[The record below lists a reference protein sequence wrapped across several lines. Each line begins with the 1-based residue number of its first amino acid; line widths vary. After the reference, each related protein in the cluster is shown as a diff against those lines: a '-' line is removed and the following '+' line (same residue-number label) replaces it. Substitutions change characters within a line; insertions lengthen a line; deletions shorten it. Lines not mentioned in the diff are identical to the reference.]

1 MRRLLRGAAWA
12 VGAALIALIAY
23 EAFALGRARQVTPDV
38 VAMAGRGELRLEQ
51 LTPRRQAMLL
61 KVEDPGF
68 FDHHGVDFSTPGQG
82 RTNLTQSLVK
92 RFYFA
97 HFKPGFA
104 KIEQMLI
111 ARFVFDPA
119 LSKQGQLKAYLNY
132 AYFGHLQGQE
142 VIGFAKASRTFYGRE
157 FEALD
162 DRQFLSLVAMLMAPN
177 DLDPIRHPRENAERV
192 RRIEA
197 LLAGR
202 CKPTGVGDV
211 RYSACA

>member
-1 MRRLLRGAAWA
+1 MARLLRGAAWA
-12 VGAALIALIAY
+12 VGAALLALIAF
-23 EAFALGRARQVTPDV
+23 EAFALGRARQITPAV
-38 VAMAGRGELRLEQ
+38 VAKADLGELRLEQ

-68 FDHHGVDFSTPGQG
+68 FDHHGLDFSTPGQG

-92 RFYFA
+92 IFYFD

-104 KIEQMLI
+104 KIEQSLI
-111 ARFVFDPA
+111 ARFVLDPA
-119 LSKQGQLKAYLNY
+119 LSKPGQLKAYLNH
-132 AYFGHLQGQE
+132 AYFGHPEGRS
-142 VIGFAKASRTFYGRE
+142 VIGFADAARTYYGRE
-157 FEALD
+157 FGQLS

-177 DLDPIRHPRENAERV
+177 QLDPLRHPRENADRV

-211 RYSACA
+211 RYQACG